1 MTGFGERLSRWVV
14 LSFRLHRWEVIAS
27 VAGSA
32 LLVVGMLILTS
43 QMRSMAA
50 AHPEC
55 PDPASYAPGC
65 ERFSQSFQGLADWA
79 SQALR
84 VAWAA
89 PFGMGLVLGVPLV
102 AREVEQGTAA
112 VSWTLS
118 RSRVVWLARRVAF
131 LLLVLLGLLLV
142 IGLAADVMASAIAP
156 TLHLDQ
162 DFTWYGR
169 RGLVVAARGVA
180 SLGLGVA
187 IGAMVGRL
195 LPGILVA
202 AFASAVL
209 FGALSFG
216 MDRWLEADAEVVP
229 AMNGG
234 IGSDTGG
241 ALLLGTRVELPSG
254 ELATWDSLFQRGFH
268 DIYEDMDG
276 RVYGSQADVGHREL
290 AIGVDRQ
297 LVIHGDRY
305 PVILLR
311 ESAVLVGI
319 GGGLGLLAAM
329 VVRHRRPA

>member
-1 MTGFGERLSRWVV
+1 VTGVGERFARWLV
-14 LSFRLHRWEVIAS
+14 LSFRLHRWEVTAS

-32 LLVVGMLILTS
+32 LLVVAMLILTS

-55 PDPASYAPGC
+55 PDPASYLPGC
-65 ERFSQSFQGLADWA
+65 EQFSQSFQGLADWA

-112 VSWTLS
+112 VAWTLS
-118 RSRVVWLARRVAF
+118 RSRVLWLARRVAF
-131 LLLVLLGLLLV
+131 LLLVLVGLLLI
-142 IGLAADVMASAIAP
+142 IGLAAEVMAAAIAP
-156 TLHLDQ
+156 TLRLDS

-169 RGLVVAARGVA
+169 RGVLIAARGIA
-180 SLGLGVA
+180 SLGLGVV

-195 LPGILVA
+195 LPAMLVA
-202 AFASAVL
+202 AFASVLL
-209 FGALSFG
+209 FGAVTFG

-234 IGSDTGG
+234 IGSDPGG
-241 ALLLGTRVELPSG
+241 ALLLGTRIELPSG
-254 ELATWDSLFQRGFH
+254 ELATWDSLFQRGFN

-276 RVYGSQADVGHREL
+276 RIYTNEEDVGHHEL

-297 LVIHGDRY
+297 LVIRGHLY
-305 PVILLR
+305 PAILLR
-311 ESAVLVGI
+311 ESAVVAGI
-319 GGGLGLLAAM
+319 GGVLGLLAAL
-329 VVRHRRPA
+329 VVRRRRPA